1 MLAEAMS
8 SDKYDLISK
17 LQQEGHTVAMTGD
30 GINDGPALAAA
41 DLGVSVGSATDIAME
56 AADVVLMR
64 NDLRDIITALHL
76 SKAVFRRIQYNF
88 VWALGYNV
96 LSIPIAAGVIYPV
109 VRTKLPPE
117 LAAFTMAFS
126 SISVI
131 LSSLLLKLYR
141 KPVILVDQAHN
152 TVHEQGDQ
160 QPKPQQHYGLARC
173 SLYSAETHV

>member
-76 SKAVFRRIQYNF
+76 SKATQHCLLHFNSEMQECIHFNATIILMILISMMLQKFTV
-88 VWALGYNV
+88 A
-96 LSIPIAAGVIYPV
+96 VI
-109 VRTKLPPE
+109 
-117 LAAFTMAFS
+117 
-126 SISVI
+126 
-131 LSSLLLKLYR
+131 
-141 KPVILVDQAHN
+141 N
-152 TVHEQGDQ
+152 
-160 QPKPQQHYGLARC
+160 
-173 SLYSAETHV
+173 